1 MSWTQR
7 LKILS
12 GPLAFIACLLYAPY
26 AAEPLTVKT
35 LGVAA
40 WLVLWWILEAAPMG
54 ATSLLPLILL
64 PAIDIG
70 GLKETA
76 RSYGDPVIFLFMGGF
91 IIAIAMEK
99 WNLHKRIALSIL
111 KLTGTNANGIVLGF
125 MIATAFISMWISN
138 TAATVMMLPIGLSV
152 IKLVEGTLREDVAT
166 GKGFKNFSSSIMMGI
181 AYAASI
187 GGIGTIIGTPPNMVM
202 TGFMKNLQN
211 FDMPFLDWMYVGVP
225 IVILLIAFTYFITTR
240 WLLKNSL
247 GKLGDTRQL
256 IQTELEK
263 LGKISY
269 EQKVIAIV
277 FAFTVTLWVGRL
289 FFNHLFGSEI
299 LHDTTIA
306 LIGGLLFF
314 IIPAKNKK
322 EETADAHFL
331 LSWHDIQR
339 LPWHILLLF
348 GGGFALAA
356 AVENVGIIDTV
367 GHWVASI
374 KGIDAFVLVTLLAA
388 AGVYMSEIMGNVAL
402 ATIYIP
408 VAMGIGASLGQS
420 PILFAIPIAI
430 STTYGFMLP
439 IATPPNAIAYGSGYI
454 NSKDMLKVGGL
465 LNLFGI
471 VVLYFITRYWLPMVF
486 SYLG

>member
-1 MSWTQR
+1 MSWKQR
-7 LKILS
+7 LKLLS
-12 GPLAFIACLLYAPY
+12 GPVAFVACLLYAPY

-40 WLVLWWILEAAPMG
+40 WLVLWWILEAAPIG

-64 PAIDIG
+64 PAIG
-70 GLKETA
+70 NGSLKDVA

-138 TAATVMMLPIGLSV
+138 TATTVMMLPIGLSV
-152 IKLVEGTLREDVAT
+152 IKLVEGTLDSEVA
-166 GKGFKNFSSSIMMGI
+166 GNKGFKNFSSAIMMGI

-202 TGFMKNLQN
+202 TGFMRNLQN

-225 IVILLIAFTYFITTR
+225 IVILLLAFNYLIATR
-240 WLLKNSL
+240 WLLKNNL
-247 GKLGDTRQL
+247 GKLGDARQI
-256 IQTELEK
+256 IQTEITK

-269 EQKVIAIV
+269 EQKVIGAV
-277 FAFTVTLWVGRL
+277 FAFTVTLWVGRI
-289 FFNHLFGSEI
+289 FFNHLLGIEV

-314 IIPAKNKK
+314 IIPAKNKGN
-322 EETADAHFL
+322 ENETETRFIL
-331 LSWHDIQR
+331 NWQDIQR

-356 AVENVGIIDTV
+356 AVENVGIINTV
-367 GHWVASI
+367 GHWVAGI

-471 VVLYFITRYWLPMVF
+471 VILYFITRYWLPVVF
-486 SYLG
+486 G